1 MAEPYLPPKLWRVVV
16 KGPDG
21 YLRPRSK
28 TYAMP
33 SAANDHAEQAER
45 RGYTTEIYECE
56 PVWRKVD
63 G

>member
-21 YLRPRSK
+21 YNRPSSK
-28 TYAMP
+28 TYARAS
-33 SAANDHAEQAER
+33 SAGWYAEQAER

-56 PVWRKVD
+56 PEWRKVS